1 MQIKTI
7 KGIYESNTYVMT
19 SVSEA
24 QRFRQKSVIESNG
37 VKIIIEAGAPVDS
50 LRQALG
56 GTAPAAIFLTHE
68 HFDHVA
74 HIADYAT
81 AFPNCP
87 IYCHPATLQEL
98 KTGEINRILGAF
110 AGVDVEPPDSFKNFH
125 ALTDNQIINI
135 GPLEI
140 KAIFAPGHSDG
151 SILYSIKNSPLERR
165 GGTEGD
171 GVVLFTSDV
180 LFNNTIGRT
189 DLIPNGQTQM
199 QKTLRTLQTLKFET
213 AYHGHGNPSSYEEQQ
228 QNIANHIN

>member
-140 KAIFAPGHSDG
+140 KAIFAPGHSEA
-151 SILYSIKNSPLERR
+151 S
-165 GGTEGD
+165 
-171 GVVLFTSDV
+171 VVYLINDNLFTGDV
-180 LFNNTIGRT
+180 LFANTIGRT
-189 DLIPNGQTQM
+189 DLMPNGSALM
-199 QKTLRTLQTLKFET
+199 QETLAKLLKVNFET
-213 AYHGHGNPSSYEEQQ
+213 AYHGHDKSSSYAEQQ
-228 QNIANHIN
+228 RNMKDSKLALSF